1 MDSRRV
7 HITKSLLMSFSLL
20 LLLSALTLGQ
30 EKAPTAAENYF
41 TNTELINQ
49 NGQTVRFYQDALK
62 DKVVV
67 INTFF
72 ATCTGVC
79 PPMNQNIRKIQDAF
93 ASKMGKELILISI
106 TVDPITD
113 TPQRLKAYAANL
125 HAGNGWLFLTG
136 KKENVDLVLKKLGQY
151 VEKKEDHLTIL
162 IIGNEKTGL
171 WKKAFGLAKASE
183 LVAVVEGVLVD
194 QK

>member
-49 NGQTVRFYQDALK
+49 NGQTVRFYQDVLK